1 MNTTTDLSKGDYN
14 FISDK
19 GYFTN
24 RFQIV
29 YENNSLNINDL
40 NKKDKLNVYTKNRTV
55 YIKSTEKLKSVKVYN
70 IDGSLVKNIPS
81 VNMFE
86 THFDLSNNTKM
97 YIVWIE
103 CYDGTIISKKIIVK

>member
-1 MNTTTDLSKGDYN
+1 MMEL
-14 FISDK
+14 
-19 GYFTN
+19 
-24 RFQIV
+24 
-29 YENNSLNINDL
+29 L